1 MMTERELLI
10 KLILQSE
17 ILASEVGFFN
27 CHFSKPK
34 AECVAD
40 FLLGNGV
47 NLPPVHVGST
57 VYYIVGAT
65 HKSPENCRVSTPR
78 EVVEISYK
86 RQRGSERRTMSGFIT
101 EDGVRYG
108 FNGIGKTV
116 FLTREEAEAE
126 LKKRRKEVKNE

>member
-1 MMTERELLI
+1 MTERERLYELIVDADNEFFRETPYGTAQERIEKTVEHLL
-10 KLILQSE
+10 
-17 ILASEVGFFN
+17 A
-27 CHFSKPK
+27 
-34 AECVAD
+34 
-40 FLLGNGV
+40 NGV
-47 NLPPVHVGST
+47 LLPPVHVGST

-101 EDGVRYG
+101 EDGVRYS